1 MLKAADQPPSQVPPE
16 SSIGDIAGQ
25 LVDDAKAYA
34 NAEVEVAKAIAGE
47 KANAVRTPLILLVG
61 ALFVAMGALNALC
74 VAVFVALA
82 VVMGP
87 VLAGIVAFLLIGAVA
102 AAMAWIG
109 YSRLRDAL

>member
-1 MLKAADQPPSQVPPE
+1 MLKTPDHPPSQVPPE
-16 SSIGDIAGQ
+16 SSIGDIASQ

-34 NAEVEVAKAIAGE
+34 KAEVGVAKAIAGE
-47 KANAVRTPLILLVG
+47 KANAVKTPLILLVG

-74 VAVFVALA
+74 IAIFVALA
-82 VVMGP
+82 ALMGP
-87 VLAGIVAFLLIGAVA
+87 VLAGIIAFLLIGAVA

>member
-1 MLKAADQPPSQVPPE
+1 MLKTTETPPPQAPGE
-16 SSIGDIAGQ
+16 SSIGDLASQ

-34 NAEVEVAKAIAGE
+34 KAEVGVAKAIAGE
-47 KANAVRTPLILLVG
+47 KANAVKVPLILLAASV
-61 ALFVAMGALNALC
+61 FVAMGALNALC
-74 VAVFVALA
+74 IAIFVALA
-82 VVMGP
+82 TLMSP